1 MTAVRGWNKRTD
13 AWLSKLRT
21 WQFVLLW
28 DGAIVGCALL
38 SLIFFQW
45 LWTSHV
51 NLSVLLGYAIG
62 ILLASNVFAFIARS
76 QIQDRAKRNAG
87 KPSTG
92 SHGPVPGRV
101 RDMTSA
107 VDVEITDAQ
116 ALAAAPDLES
126 RVNSRPVP
134 GRLDPP
140 AGLGGAEERVEQ
152 QTFYAAD
159 LGSVNEDDQTP

>member
-1 MTAVRGWNKRTD
+1 VTAVRGWNKRTD

-28 DGAIVGCALL
+28 DGAIVGCVLL

-76 QIQDRAKRNAG
+76 QIQDRVKRNAG

-92 SHGPVPGRV
+92 SHGPGPGGV
-101 RDMTSA
+101 GDKHQTQTM
-107 VDVEITDAQ
+107 AQ
-116 ALAAAPDLES
+116 E
-126 RVNSRPVP
+126 V
-134 GRLDPP
+134 
-140 AGLGGAEERVEQ
+140 
-152 QTFYAAD
+152 
-159 LGSVNEDDQTP
+159 